1 MQQKITTML
10 CEKCHQ
16 REATV
21 HTTTIVGDDAT
32 TVNLCAGCSEGVA
45 PDLAS
50 ALQAGCHYCG
60 GAFYCSAPDLSGQPS
75 GNPKVW
81 ALCQRCA
88 EEFYGFCSR
97 RLPGIGS
104 STFML
109 QQGPKLPGL
118 LTELDR
124 HMRRW
129 VSERDSQ

>member
-1 MQQKITTML
+1 ML

-21 HTTTIVGDDAT
+21 HTTTIAGDDVT
-32 TVNLCAGCSEGVA
+32 NVNLCAQCSEGVA

-50 ALQAGCHYCG
+50 LLQAGCHYCG
-60 GAFYCSAPDLSGQPS
+60 GAFHCSAPDLSARSS
-75 GNPKVW
+75 GNPKLWV
-81 ALCQRCA
+81 LCKRCA

-97 RLPGIGS
+97 RLPGFGTDAFTQAQYS
-104 STFML
+104 
-109 QQGPKLPGL
+109 KLPAL
-118 LTELDR
+118 LTELDP